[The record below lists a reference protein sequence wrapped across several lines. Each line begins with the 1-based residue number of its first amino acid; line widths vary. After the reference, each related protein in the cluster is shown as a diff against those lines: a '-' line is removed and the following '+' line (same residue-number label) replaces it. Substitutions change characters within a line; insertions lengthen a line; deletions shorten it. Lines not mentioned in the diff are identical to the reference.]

1 MKNGVRVGAAAF
13 VMGLSL
19 AGPQG
24 LGVAAAE
31 TGEGES
37 SAVSAGPATSPGVG
51 AARASAESSSTSRAG
66 RRANPAGDARSA
78 ASVSTPAGSTG
89 PTARRAPGRTTTTEA
104 ESAAPAVP
112 AAVVIPPTRA
122 ASPSSGGTVS
132 SSPVAPAAAAARSSQ
147 RRAVI
152 TPIAPVPTP
161 AASVATPPAVDTG
174 AAAAIPTWAKALAPV
189 AQVPVNPISTLLT
202 GVETGLATFVTG
214 LQNLLADPGNPV
226 EFLEGALLLVRRSFF
241 NQTPTAHPGTYLVR
255 VSGQTEG
262 TVGAVDPEGDALTY
276 SLVSGTRFGTVQIT
290 DDGDFAYTPGEG
302 YTGTDTFTVSVANPG
317 FNLLDPFASRVQEVT
332 VQAGAPTALV
342 GYPSVGN
349 WTGLASYD
357 IYNFTGQKLIVRG
370 VEDDQ
375 LGWAVPVK
383 PKPGLVVNPG
393 DYVHLVRVEQWNLI
407 PLNHETTV
415 LFGVPISEGDEKWD
429 VVVTGRAS
437 DCTQGNCIDGTDR
450 ETFLLEEVSG
460 YLFSQGSAW
469 GQQLLASILNSRDA
483 LGDGLELS
491 YADATIQPKVVQ
503 ESDYTYTGQRFF
515 NSGGNETFGN
525 EVNVAV
531 TSRVTKTSGWE
542 FSAGAEGTILKL
554 IDVAVAAKYTAI
566 TETSEERTFSETRR
580 LNGIPYSYNAVFAAA
595 PQINV
600 TGDLKATFGTGDT
613 AVTYRFSDVDYS
625 YPEQDPN
632 QKPFLLLRTYPF
644 QDRPNEGFLIKDAEA
659 WKDPAFPLDPTY
671 QVGDKPRQ
679 LITRA
684 YVGAT
689 VAQAEDFT
697 RRAQYTSSDPTVA
710 TVGESGLLTVLSPGV
725 TRITATYAW
734 DIEGDQRRR
743 VEAFMDVTVT

>member
-19 AGPQG
+19 AGPHG
-24 LGVAAAE
+24 VGVATAE

-37 SAVSAGPATSPGVG
+37 SAVSAGPAKSPAAS
-51 AARASAESSSTSRAG
+51 AARASAEGASTSRAG

-78 ASVSTPAGSTG
+78 APVSTPADSTG

-104 ESAAPAVP
+104 VSAAPAAP

-122 ASPSSGGTVS
+122 ASPSSGSTVS
-132 SSPVAPAAAAARSSQ
+132 SEPVAPAARSPQ

-161 AASVATPPAVDTG
+161 AASVATPSAVDIG
-174 AAAAIPTWAKALAPV
+174 AAAAIPAWAKAV
-189 AQVPVNPISTLLT
+189 AQVPVNPISTVLT

-214 LQNLLADPGNPV
+214 LQNLLANPGNPV

-241 NQTPTAHPGTYLVR
+241 NQTPTTRPGTYLVR

-302 YTGTDTFTVSVANPG
+302 YTGTDAFTVSVANPG
-317 FNLLDPFASRVQEVT
+317 FNLLDPFASRVQTVT
-332 VQAGAPTALV
+332 VQAGAPTPRA
-342 GYPSVGN
+342 GNPSVGG
-349 WTGLASYD
+349 WGDLLGHD
-357 IYNFTGQKLIVRG
+357 IYNFTGQQLIVRD
-370 VEDDQ
+370 VEADRDW
-375 LGWAVPVK
+375 GVPVK
-383 PKPGLVVNPG
+383 PKVGLVVNPG
-393 DYVHLVRVEQWNLI
+393 DYVHLEIFLYRLGNDVSVM
-407 PLNHETTV
+407 
-415 LFGVPISEGDEKWD
+415 FGSREFDDEKWD
-429 VVVTGRAS
+429 VFIDGGATS
-437 DCTQGNCIDGTDR
+437 CTQGNCIGGTGL
-450 ETFLLEEVSG
+450 EVFLLEEPLSG
-460 YLFSQGSAW
+460 SYLFPQGSAW

-600 TGDLKATFGTGDT
+600 TGDLKATFGAGDT

-734 DIEGDQRRR
+734 NIEGDQRRR